1 VKHTP
6 RGGVVRTKSQKG
18 ESKMELI
25 SQNAVY
31 FAVVIV
37 IMVILFAWAYF
48 TKRMQKDFSTMT
60 WVLIPVAIA
69 INLVIGQIVLVLKLP
84 VYLDSIGTVLV
95 GVICGPWA
103 GALTGA
109 LSNIIAGII
118 LSPDWFPWFPVAA
131 VIGATAGVMAN
142 IGFFKNWWKVVVTG
156 FVIAVMATIVGTPI
170 SIAVYGGIT
179 ASGSSLITAFLLETG
194 RSLQAS
200 VLTTN
205 FIAEPLDKIAT
216 SLLAFAIIDGLSARY
231 LARFPRGENAAVEKG
246 QEQTQMIFAIV
257 VVVLLVLFGV
267 FVLPLITGG

>member
-1 VKHTP
+1 
-6 RGGVVRTKSQKG
+6 
-18 ESKMELI
+18 MEVI

-31 FAVVIV
+31 FAVVLV
-37 IMVILFAWAYF
+37 IMALLFVWAYL
-48 TKRMQKDFSTMT
+48 TGRMQKEFSTMT

-69 INLVIGQIVLVLKLP
+69 INLTIGQIVLVLKLP

-118 LSPDWFPWFPVAA
+118 LAPDWFPWFPVAA

-142 IGFFKNWWKVVVTG
+142 IGYFKTWWKVVVTG
-156 FVIAVMATIVGTPI
+156 FVIAIMATIVGTPI
-170 SIAVYGGIT
+170 SIIIFGGIS

-194 RSLQAS
+194 RSLLAS

-205 FIAEPLDKIAT
+205 FISEPLDKIAT
-216 SLLAFAIIDGLSARY
+216 SLLAFAIIDGLSTRY
-231 LARFPRGENAAVEKG
+231 LSRFPRGENATVEKG
-246 QEQTQMIFAIV
+246 QKQTELIIALV
-257 VVVLLVLFGV
+257 VVVLLILFGV
-267 FVLPLITGG
+267 YILPSITGG

>member
-1 VKHTP
+1 
-6 RGGVVRTKSQKG
+6 
-18 ESKMELI
+18 MEII

-31 FAVVIV
+31 FVVVVVI
-37 IMVILFAWAYF
+37 MAALFAWAYA
-48 TKRMQKDFSTMT
+48 TKRVQKDFTTMT

-69 INLVIGQIVLVLKLP
+69 INLTIGQIVLILKLP

-118 LSPDWFPWFPVAA
+118 LDPGWFPWFPVAA

-142 IGFFKNWWKVVVTG
+142 IGFFKSWWKVIVTG
-156 FVIAVMATIVGTPI
+156 FVIALMATLAGTPI
-170 SIAVYGGIT
+170 SIIIFGGLS
-179 ASGSSLITAFLLETG
+179 ASGSSIITAFLLETG
-194 RSLQAS
+194 RSLLSS

-231 LARFPRGENAAVEKG
+231 LSRFPRGENAAVEKD
-246 QEQTQMIFAIV
+246 QQKTELIIAVV
-257 VVVLLVLFGV
+257 VVVLLILFGIYI
-267 FVLPLITGG
+267 LPRITGG

>member
-1 VKHTP
+1 
-6 RGGVVRTKSQKG
+6 
-18 ESKMELI
+18 MEVI
-25 SQNAVY
+25 TQNAVY
-31 FAVVIV
+31 FVVVFV
-37 IMVILFAWAYF
+37 IMIALFGWAYM

-69 INLVIGQIVLVLKLP
+69 INLTIGQIVLVVKLP

-118 LSPDWFPWFPVAA
+118 LGPDWFPWFPVAA

-170 SIAVYGGIT
+170 SIAIFGGIS
-179 ASGSSLITAFLLETG
+179 ASGSSIITAFLLETG
-194 RSLQAS
+194 RGLLAS

-205 FIAEPLDKIAT
+205 FISEPLDKIAT

-231 LARFPRGENAAVEKG
+231 LSRFPRGENAAVEKG
-246 QEQTQMIFAIV
+246 QQQTQLIIALV
-257 VVVLLVLFGV
+257 VVVLLILFGV
-267 FVLPLITGG
+267 YVLPSITGG

>member
-1 VKHTP
+1 
-6 RGGVVRTKSQKG
+6 
-18 ESKMELI
+18 MEVI

-31 FAVVIV
+31 FVVVVVI
-37 IMVILFAWAYF
+37 MAALFAWAYA
-48 TKRMQKDFSTMT
+48 TKRVQKDFTTMT

-69 INLVIGQIVLVLKLP
+69 INLTIGQIVLILKLP

-118 LSPDWFPWFPVAA
+118 LDPGWFPWFPVAA

-142 IGFFKNWWKVVVTG
+142 IGFFKSWWKVIVTG
-156 FVIAVMATIVGTPI
+156 FVIALMATLAGTPI
-170 SIAVYGGIT
+170 SIIIFGGLS
-179 ASGSSLITAFLLETG
+179 ASGSSIITAFLLETG
-194 RSLQAS
+194 RSLLTS

-231 LARFPRGENAAVEKG
+231 LSRFPRGENAAVEKD
-246 QEQTQMIFAIV
+246 QQKTELIIAVV
-257 VVVLLVLFGV
+257 VVVLLILFGIYI
-267 FVLPLITGG
+267 LPRITGG

>member
-1 VKHTP
+1 
-6 RGGVVRTKSQKG
+6 
-18 ESKMELI
+18 MEVI

-31 FAVVIV
+31 FAVVAV
-37 IMVILFAWAYF
+37 IMILLFAWAYF
-48 TKRMQKDFSTMT
+48 TKRIQKDFITMT

-69 INLVIGQIVLVLKLP
+69 INLTIGQIVLVLKLP

-118 LSPDWFPWFPVAA
+118 LDPGWFPWFPVAA
-131 VIGATAGVMAN
+131 AIGATAGVMAN
-142 IGFFKNWWKVVVTG
+142 FGYFKNWWKVVVTG
-156 FVIAVMATIVGTPI
+156 FVIAIVATVVGTPI
-170 SIAVYGGIT
+170 SIAIFGGIS
-179 ASGSSLITAFLLETG
+179 ASGSSIITAFLLETG
-194 RSLQAS
+194 RSLVSA

-231 LARFPRGENAAVEKG
+231 LSRFPRGENAAVEKG
-246 QEQTQMIFAIV
+246 QKQTQMIIALV
-257 VVVLLVLFGV
+257 VVVLLILFGI
-267 FVLPLITGG
+267 FILPSLTAG